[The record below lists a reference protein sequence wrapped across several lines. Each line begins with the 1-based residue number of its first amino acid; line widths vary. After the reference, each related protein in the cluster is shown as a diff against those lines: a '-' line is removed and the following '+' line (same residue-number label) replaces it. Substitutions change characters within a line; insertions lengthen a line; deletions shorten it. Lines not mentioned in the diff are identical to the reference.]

1 MEIKEW
7 WYKWL
12 CKLPM
17 EEKAMMYDAICRY
30 ALYGERVELVYYLD
44 CMMDILCREIDE
56 SKELEKKRKEGEERP
71 TATAK
76 KNDET
81 TEEGTTQRKQNT
93 QSRIVRVQEQAR
105 VVQEQARVEQEQAR
119 VEQEQA
125 RVEQEQAR
133 VQEQEQVREAQ
144 VQEQVREAQMAWQ
157 TSRKNVNERSM
168 QPQHAMQQSV
178 QSSSVQSS
186 SVRVHA
192 VKPPSFRDVGIDE
205 AVNAL
210 RRDEAWCEL
219 VKKRFGVS
227 NCKMAERLE
236 EFILH
241 CKAKGKERHGSQEDL
256 KAHFCSWLRIRKD
269 IEKRQTEN
277 GKCKEGG
284 LSFTRRR
291 GFEPTTPEVTEYTE
305 RL

>member
-105 VVQEQARVEQEQAR
+105 V
-119 VEQEQA
+119 
-125 RVEQEQAR
+125 
-133 VQEQEQVREAQ
+133 QEQEQVREAQ

-192 VKPPSFRDVGIDE
+192 VKPPLFRDVGIDE

>member
-119 VEQEQA
+119 V
-125 RVEQEQAR
+125 
-133 VQEQEQVREAQ
+133 QEQEQVREAQ

-168 QPQHAMQQSV
+168 QPQHAMQQSVQSSSV

>member
-105 VVQEQARVEQEQAR
+105 VV
-119 VEQEQA
+119 QEQA

>member
-1 MEIKEW
+1 
-7 WYKWL
+7 
-12 CKLPM
+12 
-17 EEKAMMYDAICRY
+17 MYDAICRY

-119 VEQEQA
+119 V
-125 RVEQEQAR
+125 
-133 VQEQEQVREAQ
+133 QEQEQVREAQ

-168 QPQHAMQQSV
+168 QPQHAMQQSVQSSSV

>member
-1 MEIKEW
+1 
-7 WYKWL
+7 
-12 CKLPM
+12 
-17 EEKAMMYDAICRY
+17 MYDAICRY

-105 VVQEQARVEQEQAR
+105 V
-119 VEQEQA
+119 
-125 RVEQEQAR
+125 EQEQAR

-192 VKPPSFRDVGIDE
+192 VKPPLFRDVGIDE

-284 LSFTRRR
+284 FSFTRRR